1 MGLHYFGVHQLQAQ
15 SFNKN
20 SRNPM
25 IFTFYFKPTL
35 SFVIL
40 FKKNR
45 HIPWNVQLPFRFEE
59 ILSRMQAHIHSRK

>member
-1 MGLHYFGVHQLQAQ
+1 MGLHDFGVHQLQAQ

-40 FKKNR
+40 CKKKIAIFHGTFNC
-45 HIPWNVQLPFRFEE
+45 
-59 ILSRMQAHIHSRK
+59 LSALRKF

>member
-1 MGLHYFGVHQLQAQ
+1 MGLHDFGVHQLQAQ

-40 FKKNR
+40 CKKKSPYSMER
-45 HIPWNVQLPFRFEE
+45 STAFPL
-59 ILSRMQAHIHSRK
+59 